1 MVEEIR
7 GAWVVT
13 KGTGGGSSVGSV
25 SASVVRYT
33 SEEDFSFSVLREKR
47 KTNVARR
54 SAFHHA
60 AHCRVSFAA
69 RESTANRAESRVEI
83 FRGNRSRPRGARRGV
98 RARPSVA
105 GRRRVPA
112 RRARRLVSVCLAS
125 AVETRAGRAA
135 SMRGRARG
143 PSRVLGWSGS
153 ITGTDARR
161 ADAKGGTRRARGI
174 PSGRRVAEH
183 THRARHVPPG
193 RGREAE
199 T

>member
-1 MVEEIR
+1 MVGRQSGAFRRRSFDIR
-7 GAWVVT
+7 RKKT
-13 KGTGGGSSVGSV
+13 
-25 SASVVRYT
+25 
-33 SEEDFSFSVLREKR
+33 FLVLREKR

-54 SAFHHA
+54 SAFHHHA

-69 RESTANRAESRVEI
+69 RGKSTANRAESRVEI

-153 ITGTDARR
+153 ITGTDARW

>member
-1 MVEEIR
+1 VVEEIR

-33 SEEDFSFSVLREKR
+33 SEEDFSVLREKR

-69 RESTANRAESRVEI
+69 RRVHRESRRI
-83 FRGNRSRPRGARRGV
+83 ASRDFSRKPFA
-98 RARPSVA
+98 A
-105 GRRRVPA
+105 A
-112 RRARRLVSVCLAS
+112 RRAARGPRATERRGTSEGAGATSAS
-125 AVETRAGRAA
+125 SRLGVHRERGRDASRAGGW
-135 SMRGRARG
+135 MRGRARG
-143 PSRVLGWSGS
+143 PSIVLGWSIS

-161 ADAKGGTRRARGI
+161 ADAKGGTRRACGI

>member
-1 MVEEIR
+1 MVGRQSEAFRRRSFDIR
-7 GAWVVT
+7 RKKT
-13 KGTGGGSSVGSV
+13 
-25 SASVVRYT
+25 
-33 SEEDFSFSVLREKR
+33 FLVLREKR

-60 AHCRVSFAA
+60 AHCHVSFAA
-69 RESTANRAESRVEI
+69 RRVHRESRRI
-83 FRGNRSRPRGARRGV
+83 ASRDFSRKPFA
-98 RARPSVA
+98 A
-105 GRRRVPA
+105 A
-112 RRARRLVSVCLAS
+112 RRAARGPRATERRGTSEGAGATSAS
-125 AVETRAGRAA
+125 SPLGVPRERGRDASRAGGVDAGTRAGAI
-135 SMRGRARG
+135 AR
-143 PSRVLGWSGS
+143 PRVVRFDHRH
-153 ITGTDARR
+153 DARW

>member
-1 MVEEIR
+1 VVEEIR

-33 SEEDFSFSVLREKR
+33 SEEDFSVLREKR

-69 RESTANRAESRVEI
+69 RRVHRESRRI
-83 FRGNRSRPRGARRGV
+83 ASRDFSRKPFA
-98 RARPSVA
+98 A
-105 GRRRVPA
+105 A
-112 RRARRLVSVCLAS
+112 RRA
-125 AVETRAGRAA
+125 
-135 SMRGRARG
+135 ARG
-143 PSRVLGWSGS
+143 PRATERRGTSEGAGATSASSRLGVPRERGRDASRAGA
-153 ITGTDARR
+153 GCGDARGGHR
-161 ADAKGGTRRARGI
+161 ASSGGPFRSPAPTRDGPTRREALRRARGI